1 MNTHFYN
8 HIFYIIYFCYK
19 FKFTMNPS
27 ELINNNNF
35 NIVYDTYINHTQN
48 KNITDIFIINNR
60 DIINIIKQDFIK
72 ENKNNDDGRNTFINL
87 LCPDKNTFHQKI
99 RTRFSYIKD
108 INTYNRI
115 INYLL
120 ALYDKIY

>member
-1 MNTHFYN
+1 MNST
-8 HIFYIIYFCYK
+8 
-19 FKFTMNPS
+19 

-48 KNITDIFIINNR
+48 KNITDTFITNNQN
-60 DIINIIKQDFIK
+60 IISIIKQNFIK
-72 ENKNNDDGRNTFINL
+72 ESNGDGRITFINL
-87 LCPDKNTFHQKI
+87 LSSQHFDKNTFHQKI

-120 ALYDKIY
+120 ALYDKIYHN